1 MAGVTC
7 GDGSGARGRSWG
19 WEQNEC
25 TGTEEFLRVTR
36 GSRTGGWVL
45 FSNQIGNTIE
55 LKYMKGREK
64 VTFCVTPIQQRW
76 RTNGLAIRVWC
87 QHGKTAEEVTVWGQQ
102 DAEFRF
108 RATELECLSRHPG
121 APAQWARNTGSHQ
134 GFLADTLIPDLQP
147 PELGDSNFI
156 ALSHPSF

>member
-1 MAGVTC
+1 MAVEPEAGH
-7 GDGSGARGRSWG
+7 GA
-19 WEQNEC
+19 
-25 TGTEEFLRVTR
+25 
-36 GSRTGGWVL
+36 GSRMNVPARRSSSESPGAPGRVAGC
-45 FSNQIGNTIE
+45 FSVTKAGNTIE